1 MRYLTRMRIM
11 TTARNPERRSVAGA
25 VLAMGMKIVTVRL
38 RRRHRAVTKESG
50 KRRVQRMGRG
60 KGR

>member
-1 MRYLTRMRIM
+1 MRIM

-25 VLAMGMKIVTVRL
+25 VLAMGMKIVTVRV
-38 RRRHRAVTKESG
+38 RRRHRAATKESG
-50 KRRVQRMGRG
+50 KRWVQRMGRG